1 MYAVFSTGGK
11 QYRAATGDRLKV
23 EKLNVEEGETVT
35 LDQVMMVTDGDQ
47 VTIGTPLVDGGAVEA
62 KVLSHGRAKKI
73 RVIKFRRRKHSRSQM
88 GHRQS
93 FTELEITNIVASG
106 AMPAKKAESKPKAAA
121 KKADDKPVEKK
132 VTQKAPKN
140 TDAELRFLDGP
151 DGTPDDLKK
160 ISGVG
165 PVLEK
170 KLHGLG
176 IYHFSQIAAFTDE
189 QIVQVDDALSFKG
202 RITRDDWLGQ
212 AGILADGGDAEIQQE
227 KVED

>member
-23 EKLNVEEGETVT
+23 EKLNAEEGDTIT

-73 RVIKFRRRKHSRSQM
+73 RVIKFRRRKHSRNQM

-93 FTELEITNIVASG
+93 FTELEITNILASG
-106 AMPAKKAESKPKAAA
+106 AKPAKKAESKPKPAA
-121 KKADDKPVEKK
+121 KKADDKPAAKK
-132 VTQKAPKN
+132 PAAKPAKA
-140 TDAELRFLDGP
+140 AELRFLDGP
-151 DGTPDDLKK
+151 NGTADDLKK

-170 KLHGLG
+170 KLNALG

-189 QIVQVDDALSFKG
+189 EIEQVDDALSFKG

-212 AGILADGGDAEIQQE
+212 AKILADGGETE
-227 KVED
+227 FSKKK